1 MCHRERLP
9 AFGRRACHSD
19 GVLARPQVVAHRGAS
34 SVEAEHTLAA
44 YQRALADG
52 ADGVECD
59 VRLTRDG
66 VLVCVHDRRVD
77 RTSSGRGVVSALEL
91 ADLAELDFG
100 SWRAARLTADADPL
114 STTANWEEPD
124 HDRTQVLTLQRLLD
138 TLCAADRPVQLAIET
153 KHPTRYAGLV
163 EQTLVE
169 LLGHYGLCSR
179 EGNGTVRARVMS
191 FATTGL
197 RRVRVLA
204 PDLPTVQ
211 LMHYRLPLRRDGSI
225 ATSADIAGPSI
236 EGLRRFPA
244 YVGRAHDRGHQVHV
258 WTVDEPRDIDFVV
271 ELGVDVIITN
281 RPADVLAHLDS
292 TVRSA
297 I

>member
-1 MCHRERLP
+1 
-9 AFGRRACHSD
+9 
-19 GVLARPQVVAHRGAS
+19 VLARPQVVAHRGAS

-44 YQRALADG
+44 YQRALSDG

-59 VRLTRDG
+59 VRLSRDG

-77 RTSSGRGVVSALEL
+77 RTSSGRGVVSTLEL

-100 SWRAARLTADADPL
+100 SWRARQDGGFDEGRDQPLHTSLEAPDRDAIG
-114 STTANWEEPD
+114 
-124 HDRTQVLTLQRLLD
+124 VLTLERLLD

-163 EQTLVE
+163 EQVLVE
-169 LLGHYGLCSR
+169 LLGRYGLCAR

-211 LMHYRLPLRRDGSI
+211 LMHKNLPLRRDGSVST
-225 ATSADIAGPSI
+225 AADIAGPSL

-244 YVGRAHDRGHQVHV
+244 YVQRAHDNGHQVHV
-258 WTVDEPRDIDFVV
+258 WTVDEAADVDFVV
-271 ELGVDVIITN
+271 SLGVDVIITN
-281 RPADVLAHLDS
+281 RPADVLARLADS
-292 TVRSA
+292 VRTRS
-297 I
+297 